1 MKSIVSYTKFILVAV
16 ALVFAS
22 CKKDDKFAIIK
33 SAHTIAINGNVN
45 NLTIPGGIAAGAG
58 AIAPFDV
65 VVSGTDVTDVTITNR
80 YTLPGS
86 TTLKE
91 FALGTFAVSGGK
103 ASVPS
108 ILVSTLRDPADPLI
122 VSTATAGTNLFLI
135 DAVLSNGERERRNF
149 TVSLANSVIVIDGD
163 IYKINIPATISAGVP
178 SITILVSSTAL
189 GVRITSRYVLP
200 NTSTAKNYTGGAV
213 VYATTPVNATTN
225 SVTIPAMALAQM
237 RDPAD
242 NSPITDLSNV
252 GQQFIVIDATSTAVG
267 GTTLSSKTANI
278 VW

>member
-1 MKSIVSYTKFILVAV
+1 MKRIVSYNKFILVAV

-22 CKKDDKFAIIK
+22 CLKDDKFAILK
-33 SAHTIAINGNVN
+33 SANTITINGNVN

-58 AIAPFDV
+58 AIVPFDV

-80 YTLPGS
+80 YTLPGT

-91 FALGTFAVSGGK
+91 FVLGTFPVSGGK
-103 ASVPS
+103 ASIPS
-108 ILVSTLRDPADPLI
+108 ILVSTLRDPVDPLI

-135 DAVLSNGERERRNF
+135 DAVLSNGDRERRNF
-149 TVSLANSVIVIDGD
+149 TVALANSVIVIDGD
-163 IYKINIPATISAGVP
+163 IYKINIPATLSAGVP

-200 NTSTAKNYTGGAV
+200 NTSTAKNYTAGAV
-213 VYATTPVNATTN
+213 VYPTTPVDATTN
-225 SVTIPAMALAQM
+225 SVTIPAMAIAQM

-252 GQQFIVIDATSTAVG
+252 GQQFILIDATSTAVG

-278 VW
+278 IW